1 MAIKGHKEVDLHRD
15 EPAPRGYVVQVVWF
29 TPKREGGLRHS
40 VATVA
45 TLRQVLAP
53 YKGHEKLVVYLDRD
67 GGELGSVWV
76 HLSGGLAWV
85 THFNEVGGIDSYCRD
100 PAYTGPDQMVG
111 FLLSNGQLD
120 DIHRYWTVT
129 RTKGLRALE
138 YFLRHGERDPGLN
151 WVEQP
156 QSLQTIPAV

>member
-1 MAIKGHKEVDLHRD
+1 
-15 EPAPRGYVVQVVWF
+15 
-29 TPKREGGLRHS
+29 
-40 VATVA
+40 
-45 TLRQVLAP
+45 
-53 YKGHEKLVVYLDRD
+53 
-67 GGELGSVWV
+67 
-76 HLSGGLAWV
+76 
-85 THFNEVGGIDSYCRD
+85 
-100 PAYTGPDQMVG
+100 MVG